1 MIKSIINIGNKE
13 LYGKKVL
20 LRVDFNVPV
29 LNGKILDAYRISA
42 HKETIDYLISRGAV
56 ITLLSHISAI
66 DSFEPLLGQINTIL
80 GTESFSLYEN
90 VRKFEGEENN
100 DEEFAR
106 RLAKSFD
113 MYVNDAFSESH
124 RNYASV
130 TSVTKFLSSYAGLL
144 LIKEIENLEGVIRMP
159 KENKTLIIGGAKA
172 EVKFPVVE
180 NFLDKS
186 EHILVGGVVANIFLK
201 ASGVDI
207 GGSAADDN
215 FNAKA
220 KDLLLNK
227 HIIVPEDFVTE
238 NNIILDIGPK
248 TAENFSQIIKKSKLV
263 IWNGPL
269 GKVEVP
275 EMSAGSKKIAE
286 AIVSSG
292 AFSVVGGGDT
302 IAYLQ
307 KINLIDKFGYVS
319 TGGGAML
326 EFLAGNTLPGL
337 EALNYYNA

>member
-13 LYGKKVL
+13 LHGKKVL
-20 LRVDFNVPV
+20 LRVDFNMPV
-29 LNGKILDAYRISA
+29 LDGKILDTYRISA
-42 HKETIDYLISRGAV
+42 HKETIDYLISRGAI
-56 ITLLSHISAI
+56 ITILSHSTAI
-66 DSFEPLLGQINTIL
+66 DSFEPLLGQIKTIL

-106 RLAKSFD
+106 RLAKPFD
-113 MYVNDAFSESH
+113 IYVNDAFSESH

-130 TSVTKFLSSYAGLL
+130 TSVTKFLPSYAGLL
-144 LIKEIENLEGVIRMP
+144 LVKEIENLEKVIKLP

-186 EHILVGGVVANIFLK
+186 ENILVGGVVANIFLK
-201 ASGVDI
+201 ASGINI
-207 GGSAADDN
+207 GESIAEDN
-215 FNAKA
+215 FILKA
-220 KDLLLNK
+220 KNLLLNK
-227 HIIVPEDFVTE
+227 HIIIPEDFVID
-238 NNIILDIGPK
+238 NDMILDIGPK
-248 TAENFSQIIKKSKLV
+248 TAEKFSQIIKNSKFI

-269 GKVEVP
+269 GKTEIP
-275 EMSAGSKKIAE
+275 EMSLGSKKVAE
-286 AIVSSG
+286 AIVGSG
-292 AFSVVGGGDT
+292 AFSVIGGGDT

-307 KINLIDKFGYVS
+307 KIDLIDKFSYVS

-326 EFLAGNTLPGL
+326 EFLAGNELPGL
-337 EALNYYNA
+337 KALGYYGA

>member
-1 MIKSIINIGNKE
+1 MRLITDLSEKDLS
-13 LYGKKVL
+13 GKKVL

-29 LNGKILDAYRISA
+29 LNGKILETYRISA
-42 HKETIDYLISRGAV
+42 HKETIDYLISRGAI
-56 ITLLSHISAI
+56 ITLLSHSTAI
-66 DSFEPLLGQINTIL
+66 DSFEPLLKQIKTIL

-106 RLAKSFD
+106 DLAKPFD
-113 MYVNDAFSESH
+113 IYVNDAFSESH
-124 RNYASV
+124 RDYTSV
-130 TSVTKFLSSYAGLL
+130 TSVTKFLPSYAGLL
-144 LIKEIENLEGVIRMP
+144 LIKEIENLERVIQMP

-207 GGSAADDN
+207 GESVVDDN
-215 FNAKA
+215 FILKA
-220 KDLLLNK
+220 KSLILDK

-238 NNIILDIGPK
+238 NNMILDIGPK
-248 TAENFSQIIKKSKLV
+248 TAENFFKIIKNSKLV

-275 EMSAGSKKIAE
+275 EMSVGSKKIAE

-307 KINLIDKFGYVS
+307 KINLIGKFGYVS